1 MPSTPIPEK
10 RGNTVK
16 KSDAE
21 LLEPHWDAPN
31 MTYDQE
37 SLEKYVKYDVDEKRF
52 VATITFDR
60 PERLNAIPV
69 AAFERVGD
77 LVREAEADDRV
88 KVIVFKGEGDHF
100 GTGADAAELGHYIGY
115 KSGTDKE
122 SRRRPSQRQ
131 RILPDRNIL
140 SSGFTRPI
148 IESLKATI
156 CQVQGYCYGG
166 HFQIALS
173 ADIVIATP
181 DAKFTHPA
189 FRYLGPGPQDMYHW
203 IEKMGLTTMKDVMLT
218 MRAIGAEEGER
229 KGLVTKVVEPDDLQR
244 WVDDY
249 ADAIAV
255 MPLDSLMMGKSMMQV
270 IMEARGKGLG
280 AMTSWV
286 GHGWVTNA
294 SFEPGDW
301 NFLKERRDKG
311 VSNALA
317 ERDLLVAPFF
327 RLSNTRAEED

>member
-1 MPSTPIPEK
+1 M
-10 RGNTVK
+10 K
-16 KSDAE
+16 KTEAE
-21 LLEPHWDAPN
+21 LLADQWDVEN
-31 MTYDQE
+31 MEVDPEVLATY
-37 SLEKYVKYDVDEKRF
+37 VRYDVDEERS

-60 PERLNAIPV
+60 PDRLNAIPV

-77 LVREAEADDRV
+77 LVREAETDDRV

-115 KSGTDKE
+115 KTGTDKA
-122 SRRRPSQRQ
+122 SRRRPAQRQ
-131 RILPDRNIL
+131 RILPDRNVL

-173 ADIVIATP
+173 ADIVIASP
-181 DAKFTHPA
+181 DARFTHPA
-189 FRYLGPGPQDMYHW
+189 FRYLGPAPQDMYHW
-203 IEKMGLTTMKDVMLT
+203 IEKVGLTTMKDVMLT

-229 KGLVTKVVEPDDLQR
+229 KGLVTKVVEREELSR

-270 IMEARGKGLG
+270 VMEARGKGLG
-280 AMTSWV
+280 AMTGWV
-286 GHGWVTNA
+286 GHGWATNV
-294 SFEPGDW
+294 SFADGDW
-301 NFLKERRDKG
+301 NFLKERREKG
-311 VSNALA
+311 IAQALA
-317 ERDLLVAPFF
+317 DRDRLVAPYF
-327 RLSNTRAEED
+327 RLSDSRAREK

>member
-1 MPSTPIPEK
+1 M
-10 RGNTVK
+10 K
-16 KSDAE
+16 KTEAE
-21 LLEPHWDAPN
+21 LLEHQWDVEN
-31 MTYDQE
+31 MEVDPE
-37 SLEKYVKYDVDEKRF
+37 VLAKYVRYDVDEQRS

-77 LVREAEADDRV
+77 LVRQAETDDRV
-88 KVIVFKGEGDHF
+88 KVIVFKGEGEHF

-115 KSGTDKE
+115 RTGTDKAA
-122 SRRRPSQRQ
+122 RRRPAQRQ
-131 RILPDRNIL
+131 RILPDRNVL

-173 ADIVIATP
+173 ADIVIAST
-181 DAKFTHPA
+181 DARFTHPA
-189 FRYLGPGPQDMYHW
+189 FRYLGPAPQDMYHW
-203 IEKMGLTTMKDVMLT
+203 IEKVGLTTMKDVMLT

-229 KGLVTKVVEPDDLQR
+229 KGLVTKVVERDELQR

-255 MPLDSLMMGKSMMQV
+255 MPLDSLMMGKSMMQLV
-270 IMEARGKGLG
+270 MEARGKGLG
-280 AMTSWV
+280 AMTGWV
-286 GHGWVTNA
+286 GHGWATNV
-294 SFEPGDW
+294 SFDEGDW
-301 NFLKERRDKG
+301 NFLKERRQKG
-311 VSNALA
+311 VGQALA
-317 ERDLLVAPFF
+317 DRDRLVAPYF
-327 RLSNTRAEED
+327 RLSDTRSREK

>member
-1 MPSTPIPEK
+1 M
-10 RGNTVK
+10 K
-16 KSDAE
+16 KTEAE
-21 LLEPHWDAPN
+21 LLERQWDAEN
-31 MTYDQE
+31 MVTDQATI
-37 SLEKYVKYDVDEKRF
+37 EKYVTYEVDEERA
-52 VATITFDR
+52 VATICFDR
-60 PERLNAIPV
+60 PEMLNAIPV

-77 LVREAEADDRV
+77 LVREAESDDRV
-88 KVIVFKGEGDHF
+88 KVIVFKGNGEHF

-115 KSGTDKE
+115 KSGTDKA
-122 SRRRPSQRQ
+122 SRRRPAQRQ
-131 RILPDRNIL
+131 RILPDRNVL

-189 FRYLGPGPQDMYHW
+189 FRYLGPAPQDMYHW

-229 KGLVTKVVEPDDLQR
+229 KGLVTKVVERDELEQ
-244 WVDDY
+244 WVSDY
-249 ADAIAV
+249 AEAIAF

-280 AMTSWV
+280 AMTGWV
-286 GHGWVTNA
+286 GHGWATNV
-294 SFEPGDW
+294 SFEEGDW
-301 NFLKERRDKG
+301 NFLKERRTRG
-311 VSNALA
+311 VSGALA
-317 ERDLLVAPFF
+317 DRDQRVAPYF
-327 RLSNTRAEED
+327 RLSNTRAAQD

>member
-1 MPSTPIPEK
+1 M
-10 RGNTVK
+10 K
-16 KSDAE
+16 KTEAE
-21 LLEPHWDAPN
+21 LLENQWDVEN
-31 MTYDQE
+31 MEVDPE
-37 SLEKYVKYDVDEKRF
+37 VLAKYVRYDVDEARA

-60 PERLNAIPV
+60 PDRLNAIPV

-88 KVIVFKGEGDHF
+88 KVIVFKGEGEHF

-115 KSGTDKE
+115 RSGTDKA
-122 SRRRPSQRQ
+122 SRRRPAQRQ
-131 RILPDRNIL
+131 RILPDRNVL

-173 ADIVIATP
+173 ADIVIAAP
-181 DAKFTHPA
+181 NARFTHPA
-189 FRYLGPGPQDMYHW
+189 FRYLGPAPQDMYHW
-203 IEKMGLTTMKDVMLT
+203 IEKVGLTTMKDVMLT

-229 KGLVTKVVEPDDLQR
+229 KGLVTKVVPLEDLQR
-244 WVDDY
+244 WTDDY

-270 IMEARGKGLG
+270 VMEARGKGLG
-280 AMTSWV
+280 AMTGWV
-286 GHGWVTNA
+286 GHGWATNV
-294 SFEPGDW
+294 SFDEGDW
-301 NFLKERRDKG
+301 NFLKERREKG
-311 VSNALA
+311 IRQAL
-317 ERDLLVAPFF
+317 EDRDRMVAPYF
-327 RLSNTRAEED
+327 RLSESRSQEDPA

>member
-1 MPSTPIPEK
+1 M
-10 RGNTVK
+10 K
-16 KSDAE
+16 KTEAE
-21 LLEPHWDAPN
+21 LLENQWDVEN
-31 MTYDQE
+31 MEVDPE
-37 SLEKYVKYDVDEKRF
+37 VLARYVRYDVDGKRH

-60 PERLNAIPV
+60 PDKLNAIPV

-88 KVIVFKGEGDHF
+88 KVIVFKGEGKHF

-115 KSGTDKE
+115 KANTK
-122 SRRRPSQRQ
+122 RRPAQRQ
-131 RILPDRNIL
+131 RILPDRNVL

-173 ADIVIATP
+173 ADIVIAAP
-181 DAKFTHPA
+181 NARFTHPA
-189 FRYLGPGPQDMYHW
+189 FRYLGPAPQDMYHW
-203 IEKMGLTTMKDVMLT
+203 IEKVGLTTMKDVMLT

-229 KGLVTKVVEPDDLQR
+229 KGLVTKVVPEDELEK
-244 WVDDY
+244 WVGDY

-270 IMEARGKGLG
+270 VMEARGKGLG
-280 AMTSWV
+280 AMTGWV
-286 GHGWVTNA
+286 GHGWATNV
-294 SFEPGDW
+294 SFEEGDW
-301 NFLKERRDKG
+301 NFLKERREKG
-311 VSNALA
+311 IAQALA
-317 ERDLLVAPFF
+317 DRDRLVAPYF
-327 RLSNTRAEED
+327 RLSESRSQEDGS

>member
-1 MPSTPIPEK
+1 M
-10 RGNTVK
+10 K
-16 KSDAE
+16 KTEAE
-21 LLEPHWDAPN
+21 LLENQWDADHMEVDP
-31 MTYDQE
+31 E
-37 SLEKYVKYDVDEKRF
+37 VLASYVKYEVDEKRS

-60 PERLNAIPV
+60 ADRLNAVPV

-100 GTGADAAELGHYIGY
+100 GTGADASELGHYIGY

-131 RILPDRNIL
+131 RILPDRNVL

-173 ADIVIATP
+173 CDIVIATP
-181 DAKFTHPA
+181 DATFTHPA

-229 KGLVTKVVEPDDLQR
+229 KGLVTKVVERDDLQR

-270 IMEARGKGLG
+270 VMEARGKGLG

-294 SFEPGDW
+294 SFDAGDW

-311 VSNALA
+311 VSKALA
-317 ERDLLVAPFF
+317 DRDQLVAPYF
-327 RLSNTRAEED
+327 RLGSTRSVDGS

>member
-1 MPSTPIPEK
+1 MK
-10 RGNTVK
+10 RTESEMLENQW
-16 KSDAE
+16 DAE
-21 LLEPHWDAPN
+21 N
-31 MTYDQE
+31 METDPEVIASYVTYA
-37 SLEKYVKYDVDEKRF
+37 VDDRRST
-52 VATITFDR
+52 ATITFNR
-60 PERLNAIPV
+60 PEMLNAIPV

-88 KVIVFKGEGDHF
+88 KVIVFKGEGEHF

-115 KSGTDKE
+115 KNGTDKA

-131 RILPDRNIL
+131 RILPDRNVL

-148 IESLKATI
+148 VESLKATI

-173 ADIVIATP
+173 ADIVIASP

-189 FRYLGPGPQDMYHW
+189 FRYLGPAPQDMYHW

-229 KGLVTKVVEPDDLQR
+229 KGLVTKVVERDELDQ
-244 WVDDY
+244 WVADY
-249 ADAIAV
+249 AEAIAV

-270 IMEARGKGLG
+270 VMEARGKGLG
-280 AMTSWV
+280 AMTGWV
-286 GHGWVTNA
+286 GHGWATNVA
-294 SFEPGDW
+294 FEENDW
-301 NFLKERRDKG
+301 NFLKERRAKG
-311 VSNALA
+311 VSAALA
-317 ERDLLVAPFF
+317 DRDMRVAPYF
-327 RLSNTRAEED
+327 RLSNTRSEEA

>member
-1 MPSTPIPEK
+1 M
-10 RGNTVK
+10 K
-16 KSDAE
+16 KSEAE
-21 LLEPHWDAPN
+21 LLRNHWDAEHMETDP
-31 MTYDQE
+31 E
-37 SLEKYVKYDVDEKRF
+37 VLASYVKYHVDERRS

-60 PERLNAIPV
+60 PERLNALPV
-69 AAFERVGD
+69 AAFERIGD

-100 GTGADAAELGHYIGY
+100 GTGADASELGHYIGY
-115 KSGTDKE
+115 KSGKDKE

-131 RILPDRNIL
+131 RILPDRNVL

-173 ADIVIATP
+173 SDIVIATP

-203 IEKMGLTTMKDVMLT
+203 IEKVGLTTMKDVMLT
-218 MRAIGAEEGER
+218 MRAIGAEEAER
-229 KGLVTKVVEPDDLQR
+229 KGLVTKVVQPDELEK
-244 WVDDY
+244 WVNDY

-255 MPLDSLMMGKSMMQV
+255 MPLDSLMMGKAMMQI

-280 AMTSWV
+280 AMTGWV
-286 GHGWVTNA
+286 GHGWATNL
-294 SFEPGDW
+294 SFDEGDW
-301 NFLKERRDKG
+301 NFLRERREKG
-311 VSNALA
+311 VAKALE
-317 ERDLLVAPFF
+317 ERDKLVAPYF
-327 RLSNTRAEED
+327 RLGETRAAE

>member
-1 MPSTPIPEK
+1 
-10 RGNTVK
+10 VK
-16 KSDAE
+16 KSESD
-21 LLEPHWDAPN
+21 LLESHWDAEN
-31 MTYDQE
+31 MITDPELIAKWVTYE
-37 SLEKYVKYDVDEKRF
+37 VDEERST
-52 VATITFDR
+52 ATITFDR
-60 PERLNAIPV
+60 PETINAIPV
-69 AAFERVGD
+69 AGFERVGD

-88 KVIVFKGEGDHF
+88 KVIVFKGTGDHF

-131 RILPDRNIL
+131 RILPDRNVL

-173 ADIVIATP
+173 ADIVIAAP

-218 MRAIGAEEGER
+218 MRAIDAEEGER
-229 KGLVTKVVEPDDLQR
+229 KGLVTKVVERDELDQ
-244 WVDDY
+244 WVADY
-249 ADAIAV
+249 AEAIAF

-270 IMEARGKGLG
+270 VMEARGKGLG
-280 AMTSWV
+280 AMTGWV
-286 GHGWVTNA
+286 GHGWATNA
-294 SFEPGDW
+294 SFDPGDW

-311 VSNALA
+311 VSAALA
-317 ERDLLVAPFF
+317 DRDRRVAPYF
-327 RLSNTRAEED
+327 RLSNTRSAEDE

>member
-1 MPSTPIPEK
+1 M
-10 RGNTVK
+10 K
-16 KSDAE
+16 KTEAE
-21 LLEPHWDAPN
+21 LLENQWDVEN
-31 MTYDQE
+31 MEVDPE
-37 SLEKYVKYDVDEKRF
+37 VLARYVRYDVDAKRH

-60 PERLNAIPV
+60 PDKLNAIPV
-69 AAFERVGD
+69 AAFERIGD

-88 KVIVFKGEGDHF
+88 KVIVFKGEGKHF

-115 KSGTDKE
+115 KAGTK
-122 SRRRPSQRQ
+122 RRPAQRQ
-131 RILPDRNIL
+131 RILPDRNVL

-173 ADIVIATP
+173 ADIVIAAP
-181 DAKFTHPA
+181 NARFTHPA
-189 FRYLGPGPQDMYHW
+189 FRYLGPAPQDMYHW
-203 IEKMGLTTMKDVMLT
+203 IEKVGLTTMKDVMLT

-229 KGLVTKVVEPDDLQR
+229 KGLVTKVVPLDELEK

-270 IMEARGKGLG
+270 VMEARGKGLG
-280 AMTSWV
+280 AMTGWV
-286 GHGWVTNA
+286 GHGWATNV
-294 SFEPGDW
+294 SFDEGDW
-301 NFLKERRDKG
+301 NFLKERREKG
-311 VSNALA
+311 IAQALA
-317 ERDLLVAPFF
+317 DRDRLVAPYF
-327 RLSNTRAEED
+327 RLSESRSSE